1 MKQQESP
8 AKNGI
13 ARVEK
18 WEMRT
23 AWPLFLGSVAFVTI
37 LTWTFFNEGTRE
49 DLLTLAIATLP
60 LLWVWFATD
69 YFVRLG
75 MAGRDRRH
83 FIATRSLDLAS
94 LILPFLR
101 PFLILVYIWRLPV
114 FRHGSGRAQRVRYIL
129 TITLF
134 TFMLV
139 YTESYCVWLVER
151 DALGANIVN
160 FGDALWWGF
169 ATIATVGY
177 GDFVPVTV
185 PGRVLAVTLM
195 VGGFFAIGVVTA
207 TLVSELNDRI
217 HKAAQKIKERREA
230 TEHQADTG

>member
-1 MKQQESP
+1 MNQQKGP
-8 AKNGI
+8 IKNGI
-13 ARVEK
+13 DCVEK

-23 AWPLFLGSVAFVTI
+23 AWPLFVGSVAFVTI
-37 LTWTFFNEGTRE
+37 LTWTFFNEGTRT
-49 DLLTLAIATLP
+49 DLFSLALATLP
-60 LLWVWFATD
+60 LLWIWFVVD

-75 MAGRDRRH
+75 MAGPDRRH
-83 FIATRSLDLAS
+83 FLATRSLDLAS
-94 LILPFLR
+94 LVLPFLR

-114 FRHGSGRAQRVRYIL
+114 FRHGSGRAQRIRYIL
-129 TITLF
+129 TTSLF

-139 YTESYCVWLVER
+139 YTASYCVWLVER
-151 DALGANIVN
+151 DASGANIVN

-207 TLVSELNDRI
+207 TLISELNDRI
-217 HKAAQKIKERREA
+217 HKAAQRLQAQREA
-230 TEHQADTG
+230 E